1 MPAFEYVALDEKGR
15 TKKGVLEGDSLRQV
29 RHQLRELGL
38 SPMDVAT
45 TSTASVEKE
54 GKPSFFNR
62 WFGKL
67 RPMDM
72 VIFTRQLA
80 TLVNAGLPIE
90 QALSA
95 VSQQTNRRKAR
106 SIFMSVRSRVMEGHN
121 LTTSMAEHSSTF
133 DELYRSS
140 VAAGEQ
146 SGKLDVVLE
155 NLANFLEKS
164 YESRRNVES
173 SLYYP
178 ILLFVCAVLIV
189 GGLMTNV
196 VPTIVDVFDDSG
208 EELPTVT
215 VLLIQ
220 VSDFLRTWTWL
231 LVLSVVGLVVV
242 LRYALS
248 ITNVRVAW
256 HRMKLVIPVIGWFAR
271 SMNATRYANT
281 LAILGSSGVP
291 LVDGMKISSA
301 VVSNLWIKRKLDD
314 ALTQVSEGTSL
325 NRALD
330 STKQFP
336 PIFVHMVASG
346 EQSGTLDTMLH
357 KSAEYQQKD
366 LERVIG
372 TMVEL
377 FRPLMLLF
385 MAGIVLLI
393 MVAILLPIINMN
405 QLAL

>member
-1 MPAFEYVALDEKGR
+1 MPAFEYVALDERGR
-15 TKKGVLEGDSLRQV
+15 TKKGVLEGDSLRHV
-29 RHQLRELGL
+29 RQLLRDSGL
-38 SPMDVAT
+38 SPMDVAMT
-45 TSTASVEKE
+45 TSAEPKV
-54 GKPSFFNR
+54 GKPSTFNR

-106 SIFMSVRSRVMEGHN
+106 SIFMSVRSRVMEGHT
-121 LTTSMAEHSSTF
+121 LTSSMAEHSSTF

-155 NLANFLEKS
+155 NLANFLERS

-178 ILLFVCAVLIV
+178 ILLFICAILIV

-196 VPTIVDVFDDSG
+196 VPTIVDVFDKSG
-208 EELPTVT
+208 EELPMVT
-215 VLLIQ
+215 SLLIS
-220 VSDFLRTWTWL
+220 VSDFLRTWAWVL
-231 LVLSVVGLVVV
+231 LISLIAFVVV
-242 LRYALS
+242 VRYALS
-248 ITNVRVAW
+248 IPNIRIGW
-256 HRMKLVIPVIGWFAR
+256 HRIKLIIPVIGWFAR

-301 VVSNLWIKRKLDD
+301 VVANLWIKKKLDE
-314 ALTQVSEGTSL
+314 ALTQVSEGSSL

-346 EQSGTLDTMLH
+346 EQSGTLDSMLH

-366 LERVIG
+366 LERIIS

-377 FRPLMLLF
+377 FRPMMLLF

-405 QLAL
+405 QLSL